1 MALKTDPPASKTF
14 VLLIISCIQ
23 LYYSILVIH
32 VEFLGFRFLGSFFFF
47 YYLQSS
53 FDDSFGCGKHDKGYR
68 LEVKGTNPRKD
79 WFNGR
84 FRDVLLTSIAV
95 VPVQEHTVATLGTAD
110 GRVIQVRRNR

>member
-1 MALKTDPPASKTF
+1 MF
-14 VLLIISCIQ
+14 
-23 LYYSILVIH
+23 ILQT
-32 VEFLGFRFLGSFFFF
+32 SFGD
-47 YYLQSS
+47 L
-53 FDDSFGCGKHDKGYR
+53 FDDFCGKHDKGYR

-110 GRVIQVRRNR
+110 GRVIQVRRNE